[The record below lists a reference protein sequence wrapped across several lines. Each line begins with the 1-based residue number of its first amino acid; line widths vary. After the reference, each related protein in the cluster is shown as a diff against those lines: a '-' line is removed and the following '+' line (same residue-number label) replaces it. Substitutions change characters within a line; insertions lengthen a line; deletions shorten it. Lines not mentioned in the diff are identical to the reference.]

1 MEKDKII
8 LLEDRGL
15 ISITGED
22 SKNFLQNIITN
33 DVEKVSTS
41 NSIFSALFTPQGK
54 YLFEFFLLLTKEGFL
69 LDCDNKFT
77 NEIITYLSKYKL
89 RSKIEI
95 KDISTNHVIGLISLE
110 KFTEIQNNESKNT
123 DTIVYRDSPVFI
135 DPRNKKLGA
144 RILSTL
150 EKLHLTIKKLD
161 LKIIKAENY
170 FLDAHALGIPI
181 KGVENL
187 KEQLFGLEANF
198 EELKAIDFKKGCYV
212 GQENT
217 ARMKLKNKLRRRLL
231 PIKFDQELSI
241 GDELKYNNI
250 TIGKVL
256 INKPMPFALVKLF
269 DPDFSEFNDK
279 DISINDNKA
288 KLINIFK

>member
-33 DVEKVSTS
+33 DVEKVSSS

-110 KFTEIQNNESKNT
+110 KFTEIQNNENKNT

-161 LKIIKAENY
+161 LKITKAENY
-170 FLDAHALGIPI
+170 FIDAHALGIPI

-288 KLINIFK
+288 NLINIFK

>member
-110 KFTEIQNNESKNT
+110 KFTEIQNNENKNT

-288 KLINIFK
+288 NLVNIFK

>member
-77 NEIITYLSKYKL
+77 NEIISYLSKYKL

-110 KFTEIQNNESKNT
+110 KFTEIQNNENKNT

-170 FLDAHALGIPI
+170 FIDAHALGIPI

>member
-110 KFTEIQNNESKNT
+110 KFTEIQNNENKNT

-170 FLDAHALGIPI
+170 FIDAHALGIPI

-256 INKPMPFALVKLF
+256 INKPMPFVLVKLF

-279 DISINDNKA
+279 EISINENKA

>member
-33 DVEKVSTS
+33 DVEKVGSS

-110 KFTEIQNNESKNT
+110 KFTEIQNNENKNT

-170 FLDAHALGIPI
+170 FIDAHALGIPI

>member
-110 KFTEIQNNESKNT
+110 KFTEIQNNENKNT

-170 FLDAHALGIPI
+170 FIDAHALGIPI

-288 KLINIFK
+288 NLVNIFK

>member
-77 NEIITYLSKYKL
+77 NEIIAYLSKYKL

-110 KFTEIQNNESKNT
+110 KFTEIQNNENKNT

-161 LKIIKAENY
+161 LKIIKAANY
-170 FLDAHALGIPI
+170 FIDAHALGIPI

-288 KLINIFK
+288 KLINTFK

>member
-110 KFTEIQNNESKNT
+110 KFIEIQNNESKNT

-170 FLDAHALGIPI
+170 FIDAHALGIPI

-279 DISINDNKA
+279 VISINDNKA